1 MQDYLNESY
10 KESRNYDLLAFWSD
24 VCRDS
29 CVRDLLLYPPSDGA
43 MSAFFAVGNR
53 NKESLTKVGSLRTA
67 RDRFDYVRRKAIDET
82 SRRIG
87 DEDEL
92 FAVGRLSGTQE
103 LAGQR
108 VLQIATII
116 RNLSF
121 EDDNSP
127 ILAKNLTCLRCVN
140 FNFLISGAL

>member
-1 MQDYLNESY
+1 MQDYLNETY

-24 VCRDS
+24 VCRDA
-29 CVRDLLLYPPSDGA
+29 CVRDLLLYPPSEGA
-43 MSAFFAVGNR
+43 MSAFFATTSR
-53 NKESLTKVGSLRTA
+53 NKEGAANYGSQRTA
-67 RDRFDYVRRKAIDET
+67 RDRLEYIRRRAMDEM
-82 SRRIG
+82 SRRI
-87 DEDEL
+87 DNEDEL

-121 EDDNSP
+121 EDDNTA
-127 ILAKNLTCLRCVN
+127 ILAKNLTCLR
-140 FNFLISGAL
+140 